1 VGDIARLLRLIVD
14 RENARA
20 GDEGA
25 RIDIQ
30 DAALLEIARH
40 SQGGFRDAIG
50 TLDKL
55 ITYAEGAIRPADVLN
70 ALGIT
75 SADLLFEITDI
86 VAERQTAEALQLVQ
100 RLANEGTDYSQFIR
114 DLLRHLRQLFL
125 LQHLEA
131 SAEDEAALRALGQTV
146 ELDEQ
151 LLGRLLPQAHQ
162 LHQREVVHFIETL
175 GRAQGEIRDG
185 LDPRL
190 QLELALVKVA
200 RPQVDHSLAALEERL
215 RRLET
220 STPGASTPAAPPS
233 AAPELARQEVRSGAP
248 PIPDAAAHATSPA
261 PQPSAVAPDPG
272 VAETPQLED
281 AQAAD
286 VPGDAPELTL
296 ERVKR
301 AWDLVLQRLQSSSPP
316 LYALLRDARPAV
328 LDGDLLKVAIHSSVA
343 LTRARM
349 PGNAEILAAA
359 LEATL
364 GMVLTAT
371 FVPGETPAVAPQPQT
386 PEAPADLD
394 FTALIKQAGELLDAE
409 PLPDDS

>member
-1 VGDIARLLRLIVD
+1 
-14 RENARA
+14 
-20 GDEGA
+20 
-25 RIDIQ
+25 
-30 DAALLEIARH
+30 
-40 SQGGFRDAIG
+40 
-50 TLDKL
+50 
-55 ITYAEGAIRPADVLN
+55 
-70 ALGIT
+70 
-75 SADLLFEITDI
+75 
-86 VAERQTAEALQLVQ
+86 
-100 RLANEGTDYSQFIR
+100 
-114 DLLRHLRQLFL
+114 
-125 LQHLEA
+125 
-131 SAEDEAALRALGQTV
+131 V

-162 LHQREVVHFIETL
+162 LRQREVVHFIETL

-200 RPQVDHSLAALEERL
+200 RPQVDHTMAALEERL

-220 STPGASTPAAPPS
+220 STSGASAPTAPPS

-248 PIPDAAAHATSPA
+248 PIPDAVAHASPA

-272 VAETPQLED
+272 VAETPQLEE
-281 AQAAD
+281 ARAAD
-286 VPGDAPELTL
+286 APGDAPELTL

-316 LYALLRDARPAV
+316 LYALLRDARPAA

-343 LTRARM
+343 LARARM